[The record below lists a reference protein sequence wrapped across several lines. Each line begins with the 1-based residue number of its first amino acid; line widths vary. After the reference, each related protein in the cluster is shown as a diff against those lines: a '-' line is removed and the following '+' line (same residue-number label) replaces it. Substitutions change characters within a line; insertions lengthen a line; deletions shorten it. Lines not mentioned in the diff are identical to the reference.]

1 MRGIRDIEA
10 RLQASATLPDTLAAC
25 FDAFEI
31 VRHLARDCE
40 DRDPTLFAAFMST
53 ADAALDG
60 REAITVAPSLPPQG
74 RSGTPASVRT
84 ADASADQVASA
95 LASLGAVL
103 RGRLFDAAAC
113 SAIAG
118 DMVACT
124 TAAKAASRVCQL
136 MARSSDDRCPR

>member
-1 MRGIRDIEA
+1 MRGTEGIEA
-10 RLQASATLPDTLAAC
+10 RLQAAGTLSDTLAAG
-25 FDAFEI
+25 FDAFE
-31 VRHLARDCE
+31 VMRHLARDCE

-60 REAITVAPSLPPQG
+60 REAITIAPSLPPWSG
-74 RSGTPASVRT
+74 RRTPSSDRT
-84 ADASADQVASA
+84 ADASVDQVASA
-95 LASLGAVL
+95 LASLGAAL